1 MNGPRERFLLKEEG
15 RRSVWGS
22 RARFLGGAGLLVA
35 IVEAVGWRLGGF
47 GPPPPGLLRLFA
59 VLVLLLLL
67 VLGAG
72 LHTKLRPRHFISVD
86 SAAGTVTFVRNGAV
100 VRQLPVSEVGPLRHI
115 VEERRVRRGKTH
127 RLATFHVARSEPFPE
142 LLLHESEDEL
152 ETRRALETHA
162 KMWRVPYVKPSGE
175 VRTPEDLDV
184 PLFQRL
190 GIDEAA
196 TTALPQRPASKL
208 AVAWKEGGYEIT
220 TSYRPV
226 FDRRMIAAGLVVPPA
241 VAGWLFQDAL
251 RTAVQEGP
259 GTIYFWAV
267 AGVGVL
273 SFVPGLYVAA
283 RVWSRLHRP
292 PSIRVSA
299 DGVRFR
305 GKSLPL
311 RSIEEIERVR
321 GAACRLV
328 ADDRLVE
335 IDENFCERAEH
346 EWLHHELRR
355 LVIEA
360 GQRSPQL

>member
-1 MNGPRERFLLKEEG
+1 MNRQRERFLLEEEG
-15 RRSVWGS
+15 RRRVWVS
-22 RARFLGGAGLLVA
+22 PALFLAGAGLLAA
-35 IVEAVGWRLGGF
+35 IVVVVVWRLGDF
-47 GPPPPGLLRLFA
+47 GPPPPGLLRPFA

-86 SAAGTVTFVRNGAV
+86 AAAGTATFVRSGV
-100 VRQLPVSEVGPLRHI
+100 VERQVPVSEVGPLRHI
-115 VEERRVRRGKTH
+115 VEERRVPSGKTH
-127 RLATFHVARSEPFPE
+127 RLATFHVARSEPFQE
-142 LLLHESEDEL
+142 LLLLESEDEL
-152 ETRRALETHA
+152 KTRRALETRA
-162 KMWRVPYVKPSGE
+162 KAWRVPYVKPSGE
-175 VRTPEDLDV
+175 VRNPEDLDV

-190 GIDEAA
+190 GSDEAA
-196 TTALPQRPASKL
+196 TTALPQRPDSKL
-208 AVAWKEGGYEIT
+208 VVAWKEGGYEIT

-226 FDRRMIAAGLVVPPA
+226 FDRKKIAVGLVVPPA
-241 VAGWLFQDAL
+241 VVGWLLRDAL
-251 RTAVQEGP
+251 RTAFREGP
-259 GTIYFWAV
+259 GTPFFWAV
-267 AGVGVL
+267 AGALIL

-305 GKSLPL
+305 GHSLPL
-311 RSIEEIERVR
+311 RSIEEIERLR

-328 ADDRLVE
+328 SDDRLVE
-335 IDENFCERAEH
+335 IDENFCDPSEH

-360 GQRSPQL
+360 GQRSPQS